1 MTEYFDEL
9 TCLSLHKVN
18 DSLCILGIL
27 TCKVVK
33 TFSAFVY
40 YTVILR
46 FERKKIWFI
55 FFKQKSGRKDI
66 KRVYV
71 FVCLVLFISSWRYI
85 NLSIHNFL
93 KPQDTFDSI

>member
-46 FERKKIWFI
+46 FERKKIWGLYFSNKNLEEKI
-55 FFKQKSGRKDI
+55 SKE
-66 KRVYV
+66 YMY
-71 FVCLVLFISSWRYI
+71 LFAWYF
-85 NLSIHNFL
+85 LSPHGGI
-93 KPQDTFDSI
+93 

>member
-46 FERKKIWFI
+46 FERKKNLVYIFQTKIWKKRF
-55 FFKQKSGRKDI
+55 QKSICICLPGTFYLLME
-66 KRVYV
+66 VY
-71 FVCLVLFISSWRYI
+71 
-85 NLSIHNFL
+85 
-93 KPQDTFDSI
+93 KPIYP